1 MSPSPQIILENL
13 KLRFGQ
19 RSSNNPQ
26 ESAPAAFFDTVEHD
40 NNNYTNIPAEIET
53 AAFKAQA
60 PAQSSNQG
68 QGVQRQ
74 TKRVPG
80 NAPGT
85 P

>member
-19 RSSNNPQ
+19 RSSNNPH
-26 ESAPAAFFDTVEHD
+26 ESAHTAFFHTIEHY
-40 NNNYTNIPAEIET
+40 NGNYSNFPAEIET

-74 TKRVPG
+74 TKRAPG